1 MEPAKILQTYQS
13 ISGWWFQPLWK
24 IWVRQDHESP
34 NWIEK
39 NISHVPNHQPAINPF
54 IYIYIDPPDFLNHWW
69 SRWAMDFLHAP
80 LIERSFYPKILGLQD
95 LSIVKTSQNWLKT
108 SEIPKSGWINSIS
121 IPENRSNILIFR
133 QHLLGKIQP
142 HPCRPGDVVAVPGT
156 GDGLSA
162 RVLQPARMGVV
173 NQLISGLGTILV
185 VGYIYIYI

>member
-1 MEPAKILQTYQS
+1 
-13 ISGWWFQPLWK
+13 
-24 IWVRQDHESP
+24 
-34 NWIEK
+34 
-39 NISHVPNHQPAINPF
+39 
-54 IYIYIDPPDFLNHWW
+54 
-69 SRWAMDFLHAP
+69 MDFLHAP

-185 VGYIYIYI
+185 VGYIYIRKPYYILMLSVVYMVWFHIRENIVSYNGVYYIYIHILIVSNSIVTCL